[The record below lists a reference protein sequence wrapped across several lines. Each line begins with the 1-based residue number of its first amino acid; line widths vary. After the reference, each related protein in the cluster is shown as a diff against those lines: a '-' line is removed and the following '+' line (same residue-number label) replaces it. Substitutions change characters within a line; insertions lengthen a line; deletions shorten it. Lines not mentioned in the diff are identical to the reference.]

1 MDQPY
6 QQKNWW
12 LIRHAPVATD
22 KIYGQMDIAADFS
35 DTARLE
41 EIARSLPDKA
51 AYYSSDLQRC
61 IQTATRIQTQQSEPL
76 PTIEQFTLLREQCF
90 GSWEGRSYSEIEKYD
105 AEAYES
111 FWLDSARNT
120 PSGGE
125 SFIAMSKRVT
135 VLLERWIKTEPERN
149 IVVSAHAGPIRA
161 IIGYALNLTPQ
172 KMLSLSI
179 APLSV
184 SRLISFTR
192 GSETNWQIDSI
203 NDRGGI
209 RQQ

>member
-12 LIRHAPVATD
+12 LVRHAPVTTD
-22 KIYGQMDIAADFS
+22 KIYGQMDIDADFS

-51 AYYSSDLQRC
+51 VYYSSDLQRC
-61 IQTATRIQTQQSEPL
+61 IQTAARIRSRQPEPL
-76 PTIEQFTLLREQCF
+76 TPIGQYTHLREQSF
-90 GSWEGRSYSEIEKYD
+90 GTWEGRSYSEIEKYD
-105 AEAYES
+105 AEAYEN
-111 FWLDSARNT
+111 FWLDSARNI
-120 PSGGE
+120 PGGGE
-125 SFIAMSKRVT
+125 SFIVMSKRVT
-135 VLLERWIKTEPERN
+135 ALLERWVTAEPERN

-192 GSETNWQIDSI
+192 GAETNWQIDCI
-203 NDRGGI
+203 NDQGSF
-209 RQQ
+209 RQR